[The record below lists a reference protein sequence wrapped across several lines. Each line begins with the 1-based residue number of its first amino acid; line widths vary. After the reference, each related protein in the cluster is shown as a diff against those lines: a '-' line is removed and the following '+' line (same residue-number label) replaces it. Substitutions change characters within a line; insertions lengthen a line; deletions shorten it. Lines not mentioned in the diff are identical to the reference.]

1 MSRMDVQFSQGRARW
16 LVGFL
21 TMAGIAALIV
31 AGRCVLV
38 PSADDDLRASA
49 QSAPA
54 LQRSES
60 PTQDLEN
67 WVEMTA
73 REGEGVIRVP
83 VASTTSGSTGEE
95 GPAVDVRVVTAGPL
109 NAASLARLQKKLRK
123 ETQELERQLEQRIA
137 ASPDSSSSIDYQGD
151 LEIAA
156 QLERAKIEERMVQEG
171 KFLTIAMGERVPPV
185 PDGSLFRQIGSYML
199 ESGKWGDV
207 VIFVAPYKH
216 PDLRAC
222 HEAIAEVSSYNRKE
236 GIQKFNSRPFA
247 ELRDWAQ
254 RYFSLEARFRA
265 GTAEMPAEDIAEYL
279 AKKRV
284 LQYLDAEVHP
294 EWFILEPRQR

>member
-1 MSRMDVQFSQGRARW
+1 MDVPTSQGRSRW
-16 LVGFL
+16 VVGALAISSLV
-21 TMAGIAALIV
+21 ALFV
-31 AGRCVLV
+31 ASRYSYVRSHDGDLGQRSPSGR
-38 PSADDDLRASA
+38 
-49 QSAPA
+49 A
-54 LQRSES
+54 LQWSES
-60 PTQDLEN
+60 PTQDLEE
-67 WVEMTA
+67 WVKRTA

-83 VASTTSGSTGEE
+83 VAGAKPGSSGAS

-109 NAASLARLQKKLRK
+109 TAASLARLHKKLRT

-137 ASPDSSSSIDYQGD
+137 VSPDSSSSIDYQGD

-171 KFLTIAMGERVPPV
+171 KYLTIAMGEGIPPV
-185 PDGSLFRQIGSYML
+185 PDGSLFRQIGSYMM

-207 VIFVAPYKH
+207 VIFVATYKH

-236 GIQKFNSRPFA
+236 GIQKFNARPFT

-254 RYFSLEARFRA
+254 RYFSLETRFRG
-265 GTAEMPAEDIAEYL
+265 GTAKMPAEDIAEYL

-294 EWFILEPRQR
+294 EWLILVPRQR